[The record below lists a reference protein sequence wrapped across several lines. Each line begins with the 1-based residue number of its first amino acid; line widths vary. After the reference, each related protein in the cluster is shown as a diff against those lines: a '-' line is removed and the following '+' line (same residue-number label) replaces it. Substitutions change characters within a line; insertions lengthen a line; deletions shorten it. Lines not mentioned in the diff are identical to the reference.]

1 MKYSNRF
8 LVLCVMFCTALIVSN
23 IIAGKLW
30 AAPFGLTLTAGAVL
44 FPIVY
49 IIGDVMPEVYGL
61 YATRRVIWLG
71 FAANLFAVTF
81 FYICLILPAPAFWQN
96 QSAFETVLGFTPRLL
111 IASMLAYLAG
121 TNANAFIMVKMKA
134 LTNSRWLWTRTI
146 GSTIVGESVDS
157 TIFMIVA
164 FVGVVPLDS
173 LPSLIASQAIFK
185 TVYEILATPITY
197 LVIGW
202 FKYREIQ
209 DNGDTIDGD
218 I

>member
-1 MKYSNRF
+1 MIKNYTTRF
-8 LVLCVMFCTALIVSN
+8 IVLCVMFCTALIVSN

-61 YATRRVIWLG
+61 EATRRVILLG

-81 FYICLILPAPAFWQN
+81 FYICLVLPAPTFWQN
-96 QSAFETVLGFTPRLL
+96 QAAFETVLGFTPRLL
-111 IASMLAYLAG
+111 LASMLAYLAG
-121 TNANAFIMVKMKA
+121 TNANAWVMVQMKA

-146 GSTIVGESVDS
+146 GSTIIGESIDS
-157 TIFMIVA
+157 TIFMLVA
-164 FVGVVPLDS
+164 FVGVVPFDA
-173 LPSLIASQAIFK
+173 LPSLIVSQAVFK
-185 TVYEILATPITY
+185 TVYEVLATPITY

-202 FKYREIQ
+202 FKQAESL
-209 DNGDTIDGD
+209 GPG
-218 I
+218 